1 MNEHLTQALFSSQ
14 RKLRTFTYMNSH
26 GSSYY
31 KSWKEYPC
39 TDSKTFVRERGGEI
53 CPSVVYMFKG
63 CWGTGLNNDNLAT
76 MVAKLST
83 TWQVL
88 QCYSAS
94 GDLYLFRSWPKLTN
108 CNNYEQNKYMFILI
122 SLKWTWLSQKSWR
135 RGKHTWSINTLNS
148 NRRNNPPI
156 NQGLD
161 QSNNK
166 SIYLIYQ

>member
-63 CWGTGLNNDNLAT
+63 CWATGLNNDRW
-76 MVAKLST
+76 VAKLST

-108 CNNYEQNKYMFILI
+108 CNNYQ
-122 SLKWTWLSQKSWR
+122 Q
-135 RGKHTWSINTLNS
+135 INTCLYSSHLNGLGFPKRVKEEE
-148 NRRNNPPI
+148 NTLDRLIHWTPI
-156 NQGLD
+156 DETILQ
-161 QSNNK
+161 
-166 SIYLIYQ
+166 